1 MKTQATSTLVTLKAN
16 VNEVWDG
23 TTGDISKSQVVMELY
38 NGANLTLT
46 SPDGYCNPNSSSKTM
61 ALPSGNRTQDA
72 LTYAMNPTLVPNPS
86 DASRKDAGTVTCQVN
101 LSEDTWTVVLRFVD
115 SNGYYMGVASDP
127 YVVTVYIPTLDYYTA
142 GGGWFQIPS
151 SSWTGKINMSA
162 NNNRGFFGF
171 SVKYA
176 NSQKTTPSGKA
187 QFQFRGA
194 DGYTY
199 QLKMTSWQGGA
210 LTFSKYAV
218 TQSGQSGTQY
228 RATFGGKCILN
239 KIDRATGLVVYTY
252 SNGTCRF
259 DVTDNPFITDTLAV
273 TMIGS
278 DKATLFA
285 SGTLQN
291 QVPVTG
297 GGVRVKMP
305 LK

>member
-1 MKTQATSTLVTLKAN
+1 MSTTPV
-16 VNEVWDG
+16 
-23 TTGDISKSQVVMELY
+23 
-38 NGANLTLT
+38 
-46 SPDGYCNPNSSSKTM
+46 
-61 ALPSGNRTQDA
+61 
-72 LTYAMNPTLVPNPS
+72 AMNPTLLVNAS
-86 DASRKDAGTVTCQVN
+86 DPARKDAGTITCQVS
-101 LSEDTWTVVLRFVD
+101 LPEDTWTVVLRFV
-115 SNGYYMGVASDP
+115 SGNGYYMGVASEP
-127 YVVTVYIPTLDYYTA
+127 YVVTVYTPTLDYYTA

-151 SSWTGKINMSA
+151 SSWTGRIPMSA
-162 NNNRGFFGF
+162 NANRGFFGF

-176 NSQKTTPSGKA
+176 NAQRTTPAGKA

-210 LTFSKYAV
+210 LTFSKYNV
-218 TQSGQSGTQY
+218 TQNGKAGVQY
-228 RATFGGKCILN
+228 RATFGGRCILN